1 MKELDDKMKERIN
14 KWLETLN
21 EEERCQ
27 TEALDA
33 YFTFRTNL
41 PAEDEA
47 LGKAFEDH
55 KTTEEIIDDLVPMMD
70 VNKTVVVGYL
80 RAHDYH
86 MTTIADGTVKWA
98 IWRFPVD
105 TDMSM

>member
-1 MKELDDKMKERIN
+1 MKELDDKMKERVD
-14 KWLETLN
+14 KWLQELD

-27 TEALDA
+27 VEMLDA

-47 LGKAFEDH
+47 FGKAFEDH
-55 KTTEEIIDDLVPMMD
+55 KTTDEIIDDLVPMMY
-70 VNKTVVVGYL
+70 VNKTVVVSYL
-80 RAHDYH
+80 RTHGFTV
-86 MTTIADGTVKWA
+86 TTIADGTVKWA
-98 IWRFPVD
+98 IWRFPVG